1 MKLPT
6 IGVDIYLCIGFGLAV
21 MGVIL
26 HQIWFIFGGFLIFY
40 MGIMDIKPNS
50 SDDEG
55 VNSSAT
61 EEVQDPLRTEGGQ
74 VSHEEDQ
81 RRRDEEILLLK
92 T

>member
-1 MKLPT
+1 MTSSSLIIDLYLSVGFGMAI
-6 IGVDIYLCIGFGLAV
+6 IGVV
-21 MGVIL
+21 L

-50 SDDEG
+50 SEDEG
-55 VNSSAT
+55 VSSSGT

>member
-1 MKLPT
+1 MKTPT
-6 IGVDIYLCIGFGLAV
+6 LSMDIFLCVGFGMAII
-21 MGVIL
+21 GIL
-26 HQIWFIFGGFLIFY
+26 FPDKYFWFIFGGTLIFW
-40 MGIMDIKPNS
+40 MGIMPNS
-50 SDDEG
+50 SKDEG
-55 VNSSAT
+55 VSSSAT

>member
-1 MKLPT
+1 MTSSSL
-6 IGVDIYLCIGFGLAV
+6 IVDLYLSVGFGMALI
-21 MGVIL
+21 GIL
-26 HQIWFIFGGFLIFY
+26 FPDKYFWFIFGGMLIFW
-40 MGIMDIKPNS
+40 MGIMPNS

-55 VNSSAT
+55 VSSSGT

>member
-1 MKLPT
+1 MKSSPL
-6 IGVDIYLCIGFGLAV
+6 IVDLYLSVGFGMAV
-21 MGVIL
+21 IGIL
-26 HQIWFIFGGFLIFY
+26 FPDKYFWFIFGGTLIFW
-40 MGIMDIKPNS
+40 MGVMPNS

-55 VNSSAT
+55 VSSSGT